1 MSVRFAYNFCA
12 FGLMSKTQGC
22 QRNKIYSLTYSHPN
36 KCRLCSYVQ
45 GPVATYLFLILI
57 FGLREAADMF
67 SDLNLEEAWMFCFSW
82 RPFGARSYTLG
93 NQVYT
98 LFSLIS
104 HGHGC
109 AHTASTSLSSG
120 NFSLCLEVTY
130 CEKISQNAINRIVCF
145 KGDNKMRFLLRWS
158 NVYK

>member
-1 MSVRFAYNFCA
+1 MSVRFACNFLCLWPNVKNTGLSEKYNIFSHL
-12 FGLMSKTQGC
+12 FSSKQVQTVWLCTSCSIFVSDFYFWFKGGS
-22 QRNKIYSLTYSHPN
+22 RYVFRIEFRGSLN
-36 KCRLCSYVQ
+36 V
-45 GPVATYLFLILI
+45 LFFLKTL
-57 FGLREAADMF
+57 
-67 SDLNLEEAWMFCFSW
+67 W
-82 RPFGARSYTLG
+82 ARSYTLG
-93 NQVYT
+93 SQVYT

-130 CEKISQNAINRIVCF
+130 CEKISQSVINRTVCF
-145 KGDNKMRFLLRWS
+145 KGDNKMCFLLQWS